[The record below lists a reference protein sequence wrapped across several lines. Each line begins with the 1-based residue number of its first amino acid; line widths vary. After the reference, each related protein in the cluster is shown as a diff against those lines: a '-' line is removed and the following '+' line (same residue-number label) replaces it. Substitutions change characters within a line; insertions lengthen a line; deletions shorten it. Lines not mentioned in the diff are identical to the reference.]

1 MAIGGG
7 ARAVAI
13 TVWPRERSWE
23 TNSKPIPREAPTMS
37 QVWGISY
44 VDTEKRAQK
53 ERSKKI

>member
-1 MAIGGG
+1 VAIGGG

-37 QVWGISY
+37 QIWGISY
-44 VDTEKRAQK
+44 VDTEKRA
-53 ERSKKI
+53 